1 TGVQTCALPIYEIA
15 GSQGSFQGPEV
26 QIGGPAKRSYR
37 KTILS
42 VPGYSLLVAGQD
54 REPKR
59 RVGDPRKV
67 SGKPIDFRISILNCP
82 LSTVHCQL
90 SIVNCQLSTIH
101 YPLSTIN
108 YQLSTIH
115 CPLSTVHYQ
124 LSTIHYQLSTINY
137 QLSTI
142 TYQPSTIN
150 Y

>member
-1 TGVQTCALPIYEIA
+1 YLCVSEKDALYEIA

-59 RVGDPRKV
+59 RVGDPGKI
-67 SGKPIDFRISILNCP
+67 SGEPIDFIPSTIHYP
-82 LSTVHCQL
+82 LSTIHYPL
-90 SIVNCQLSTIH
+90 STIHYPLSTIHYPLSTIHYPLSTIH

-108 YQLSTIH
+108 R
-115 CPLSTVHYQ
+115 
-124 LSTIHYQLSTINY
+124 
-137 QLSTI
+137 
-142 TYQPSTIN
+142 PSGGIGFWKCISER
-150 Y
+150 YRL